1 MADQAGAD
9 GQTVEQ
15 QLGAQIVRLNQNE
28 QELRRMISTLQ
39 ARVDAQDVEIQRSQ
53 RRGRHRGKGG
63 ISDSDDEEPEERRQ
77 APQDIV
83 DRKFFNPSPFTSS
96 SVFKEW
102 SEDFRDIVFMRNE
115 TLAEGLDN
123 SRYATVTIASVGDT
137 PKLIKEA
144 QKLDLVLRKL
154 MEYPPARV
162 IVNNAAQKTCL

>member
-39 ARVDAQDVEIQRSQ
+39 ARVDAQDVGIQRGQ

-77 APQDIV
+77 VPQDIV
-83 DRKFFNPSPFTSS
+83 DKDTGNGGRPYPTLRGRMGSKFQSPTINHGNACDAKIAASF
-96 SVFKEW
+96 VNFKQ
-102 SEDFRDIVFMRNE
+102 FGPRMPM
-115 TLAEGLDN
+115 EG
-123 SRYATVTIASVGDT
+123 
-137 PKLIKEA
+137 PK
-144 QKLDLVLRKL
+144 
-154 MEYPPARV
+154 
-162 IVNNAAQKTCL
+162 